1 MNLITNMALS
11 SVDNRSLLIKRTVRI
26 LGLSLAS
33 DSITVIEIEPR
44 DSNDRKYFTAPFH
57 LKLSHVE
64 AEIEALVLVAQ
75 QSIKARPDVLATDE
89 ALNKKYGKSPC
100 YAVTIRNERFSSIE
114 EIAPTSHDYHLFLDG
129 QTRSELIDQYLISQA
144 KPRSD
149 ALKRSAQQI
158 IFQFLAEGSN
168 KNSLTPFSAGKG
180 KRGVERQQVKK
191 LGTKNAVTRA
201 GEENLEGFVM
211 TELAKQHCA
220 FAFRNFLL
228 RGKTVQ
234 QALDKMWREYYSEV
248 SIGEDGKTFVKL
260 FPRHQRPTKRQ
271 FKRWGQKYAQQ
282 EVWQKN
288 YNSLQL
294 QRLDRP
300 VLGNQTD
307 EIIYVGQL
315 AGIDSTSTDTEF
327 VSVTNRLKR
336 IGQAHRILLVDSLF
350 GYIPGFYMGINS
362 ASHKT
367 VKLACLNA
375 ASDKVEWLE
384 ALGLSDEISP
394 DDWIPIQFGH
404 FNADNTDAR
413 NSMTMDEMV
422 ALGVGATFL
431 PVARSDL
438 NAPVET
444 SHKRLHRTVDHKLLG
459 TTQGKPHVRG
469 NEKADHLA
477 RLTIIEGIRE
487 TVRAVHYHN
496 TRPRVDIELTLEIRR
511 ELMDKGLTV
520 NLLNLT
526 RLAINN
532 GRLHSS
538 IRDFDELMCIY
549 GVKVKGTF
557 TAKGVKLHKYEDSR
571 RDFLEPLR
579 YTSKSPA
586 MLKIFHEAKVHRE
599 GPYLRFDAEFYYN
612 PYFPSKIYYPDPYT
626 QVIHALDRY
635 TKDEECME
643 FTIPDYV
650 AASINDALYDH
661 KTEEENDQLRA
672 QLDIGIE
679 NTNNSAEAAHKKALA
694 ESSPIPKSRITKDK
708 KQNRKQEKSISKYG
722 VPELKTEPAPAP
734 EVKVEFEIIKPP
746 KNKTRNVVHEF
757 LLRINR

>member
-44 DSNDRKYFTAPFH
+44 DSNERKYFTAPFQ

-75 QSIKARPDVLATDE
+75 QNIKARPDVLATDE

-100 YAVTIRNERFSSIE
+100 YAVTTRNKRYSIIKA
-114 EIAPTSHDYHLFLDG
+114 IAPTSHDYHLFLDG
-129 QTRSELIDQYLISQA
+129 QTRSELIDQYLLKQIHPS
-144 KPRSD
+144 SNT
-149 ALKRSAQQI
+149 LKRNAQQI
-158 IFQFLAEGSN
+158 IFQFLAEGSD
-168 KNSLTPFSAGKG
+168 KNSLTPFSSGKG
-180 KRGVERQQVKK
+180 VRGAERQQINK

-201 GEENLEGFVM
+201 GVENLEGFLM

-220 FAFRNFLL
+220 FAFRNWLI

-234 QALDKMWREYYSEV
+234 QALDKMWREYYSEW
-248 SIGEDGKTFVKL
+248 SIGENGKSTVNL
-260 FPRHQRPTKRQ
+260 YPRHQRPTKRQ
-271 FKRWGQKYAQQ
+271 FKRWGQKYAKQ

-288 YNSLQL
+288 YNTLQL

-300 VLGNQTD
+300 SLGNQTD

-327 VSVTNRLKR
+327 VSVANRLKR
-336 IGQAHRILLVDSLF
+336 IGQAHRVLIVDSLY
-350 GYIPGFYMGINS
+350 GYIPGFYMGIDS

-375 ASDKVEWLE
+375 ASDKTEWLE
-384 ALGLSDEISP
+384 SLGLADEISP
-394 DDWIPIQFGH
+394 NDWIPIQFGH

-413 NSMTMDEMV
+413 NSVTMAELVDLN
-422 ALGVGATFL
+422 AGATFL

-459 TTQGKPHVRG
+459 TTLGQPHVRG

-496 TRPRVDIELTLEIRR
+496 TRPRPDIERTLEIRR
-511 ELMDKGLTV
+511 ELIDKGLTV

-532 GRLHSS
+532 GKLQSS

-557 TAKGVKLHKYEDSR
+557 TAKGVRLHKHEDAR

-579 YTSKSPA
+579 YISKTPA
-586 MLKIFHEAKVHRE
+586 MIKIFHEAKIHRE
-599 GPYLRFDAEFYYN
+599 GSYLRFDAEFYYN

-626 QVIHALDRY
+626 QVIHVLDRY
-635 TKDEECME
+635 TKDEECAE
-643 FTIPDYV
+643 LTIPDYLV
-650 AASINDALYDH
+650 ASTHDALYDH
-661 KTEEENDQLRA
+661 RAEEEDDQLRA

-679 NTNNSAEAAHKKALA
+679 HTESPRLA
-694 ESSPIPKSRITKDK
+694 
-708 KQNRKQEKSISKYG
+708 
-722 VPELKTEPAPAP
+722 
-734 EVKVEFEIIKPP
+734 
-746 KNKTRNVVHEF
+746 
-757 LLRINR
+757 